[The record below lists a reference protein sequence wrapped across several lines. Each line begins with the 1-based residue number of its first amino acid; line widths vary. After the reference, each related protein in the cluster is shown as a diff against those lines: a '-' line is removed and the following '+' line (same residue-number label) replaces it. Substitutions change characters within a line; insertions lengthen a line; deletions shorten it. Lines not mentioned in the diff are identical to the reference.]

1 LGFFLLILGLGYFKR
16 DFDCGEW
23 AGRKKERYCEKVVVL
38 FLTLWIGEAK
48 KGVDLF
54 VWWGFAKG
62 SRGAIWSQVDRGI
75 LVSFFFFFLVLRRG
89 WTKRH
94 WKEGNRSAQKILR
107 INLPQ
112 KSRSRFFFL
121 GFCFAL
127 CCFAKTLS
135 FVKLLLSVEREREGE
150 KRKKERKRERRECAS
165 MDADDGRRKKKTTKK
180 KMSIVN
186 AHSSSRKKQNKH
198 VAPHLQTKTKKTHA
212 CFIKI

>member
-1 LGFFLLILGLGYFKR
+1 M
-16 DFDCGEW
+16 
-23 AGRKKERYCEKVVVL
+23 
-38 FLTLWIGEAK
+38 
-48 KGVDLF
+48 F

-75 LVSFFFFFLVLRRG
+75 LVSFFIFLVLRRG

-150 KRKKERKRERRECAS
+150 KRKKKRERDRERERETEKRVCVN
-165 MDADDGRRKKKTTKK
+165 GRRRWTAEEEDDEEEDVHCQRPLLVTKK
-180 KMSIVN
+180 
-186 AHSSSRKKQNKH
+186 NKTNTLSH
-198 VAPHLQTKTKKTHA
+198 TSKPRQKKTHA